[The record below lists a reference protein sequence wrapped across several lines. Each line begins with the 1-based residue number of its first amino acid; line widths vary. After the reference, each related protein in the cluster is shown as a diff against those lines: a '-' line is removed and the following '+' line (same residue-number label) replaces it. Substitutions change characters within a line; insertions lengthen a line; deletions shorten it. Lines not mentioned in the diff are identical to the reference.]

1 MALSANDKLILVR
14 VKIERAKKHLID
26 LEKGIIPYRGKRQS
40 VGIRKTNP
48 QTGQIASGG
57 LIRLPVIPFD
67 SLAAAGDVIQN
78 LRSALDHLAYQ
89 LFTVGSPGQV
99 PGRLLCFPICKS
111 PEAYEEEKGRK
122 VEGMREDAKKF
133 IDDLKPYHGGDETLW
148 TLHEFNNIDKHKFLL
163 SHGPVVLCE
172 AAWMGT
178 SGEYPYYMLKSGDP
192 NFAGVF
198 GVESDD
204 ELDPTS
210 EEAINQAAFSR
221 VNAMLPTLLQLCEY
235 VEALLPRFLPYLE

>member
-1 MALSANDKLILVR
+1 LVR
-14 VKIERAKKHLID
+14 VKVERAKKHLID
-26 LEKGIIPYRGKRQS
+26 LEKGIIPYRGKS
-40 VGIRKTNP
+40 IWIGIGEPNS
-48 QTGQIASGG
+48 QTGQPSGG
-57 LIRLPVIPFD
+57 RIRLPVIPFD

-99 PGRLLCFPICKS
+99 PNRRLCFPISDSAKRY
-111 PEAYEEEKGRK
+111 EAEKALK

-133 IDDLKPYHGGDETLW
+133 IDSLKPYQGGNEPLW

-163 SHGPVVLCE
+163 SQGPVVLCE

-178 SGEYPYYMLKSGDP
+178 EAAYPYYILQSGDP
-192 NFAGVF
+192 NFAGIF
-198 GVESDD
+198 GVETND

-210 EEAINQAAFSR
+210 EEAICKAAFSR
-221 VNAMLPTLLQLCEY
+221 VNAMLPTLSELCEY
-235 VEALLPRFLPYLE
+235 VETLLPKFLPNLE